1 MSLCSESQC
10 ACVCVCVYVFTCGGG
25 RRHHFSSCCGGWWRY
40 ERDASST
47 ILWEGE
53 KGREITSKGC
63 EDNTGDMTKVLLL
76 RLAVILYVCGGGT
89 NHPSIHPSIQYH
101 RISQERFVAL
111 FGLFIQKYY
120 KKKNNGK
127 CQHSEWIGMTKSRN
141 NHWINIAILVCYSI
155 IHLRRTRFDSIRFN
169 SIIMFD
175 FPTFRWQ
182 GEYCQGVFP
191 TSDIECNLLNLYF
204 VHKNN
209 DSYFF
214 EIVYSFDRT

>member
-1 MSLCSESQC
+1 MKTTQETWQRCC
-10 ACVCVCVYVFTCGGG
+10 CCHPVCL
-25 RRHHFSSCCGGWWRY
+25 WWRY
-40 ERDASST
+40 Q
-47 ILWEGE
+47 
-53 KGREITSKGC
+53 
-63 EDNTGDMTKVLLL
+63 
-76 RLAVILYVCGGGT
+76 
-89 NHPSIHPSIQYH
+89 PSIHPSIQYH

-175 FPTFRWQ
+175 FPTFRWTFRKTRWILSGGFSNFRYRMQ
-182 GEYCQGVFP
+182 FIKFIFCA
-191 TSDIECNLLNLYF
+191 
-204 VHKNN
+204 
-209 DSYFF
+209 
-214 EIVYSFDRT
+214 

>member
-1 MSLCSESQC
+1 MKTTQETWQRCC
-10 ACVCVCVYVFTCGGG
+10 CCHPVCL
-25 RRHHFSSCCGGWWRY
+25 WWRY
-40 ERDASST
+40 Q
-47 ILWEGE
+47 
-53 KGREITSKGC
+53 
-63 EDNTGDMTKVLLL
+63 
-76 RLAVILYVCGGGT
+76 
-89 NHPSIHPSIQYH
+89 PSIHPSIQYH